1 MEPLDGCCVEDRT
14 AGSRGHVWC
23 GLVTC
28 VKHSIVRD
36 SMQVVV
42 RETTTINF
50 KGTEAISQLLPP
62 AAGKLILNMVSNICM
77 HPGIASKRW
86 MSLHAFNTP
95 AALGARP
102 RVGGWQTL
110 CINWRD
116 KQPHMR
122 VLNIN
127 MRPSDAYAYAYAYA
141 TAATATAAAAVAAA
155 AATTATSHSC
165 LPASTLASQLS
176 VKVSHPQPHSQTSAG
191 TNSTTP
197 HWSVNRSESHSCD
210 ILLCVGLC
218 SVQHVHACAES
229 TESQLGCVPRRSSSC
244 TLHKH
249 SSDPIR

>member
-1 MEPLDGCCVEDRT
+1 M
-14 AGSRGHVWC
+14 
-23 GLVTC
+23 VTC

-141 TAATATAAAAVAAA
+141 TAATATAAAAVAGACSRTLHTMTLRTPHPRACQSSCPTWWRMHCRHWQTAA
-155 AATTATSHSC
+155 A
-165 LPASTLASQLS
+165 
-176 VKVSHPQPHSQTSAG
+176 
-191 TNSTTP
+191 
-197 HWSVNRSESHSCD
+197 WW
-210 ILLCVGLC
+210 
-218 SVQHVHACAES
+218 
-229 TESQLGCVPRRSSSC
+229 
-244 TLHKH
+244 
-249 SSDPIR
+249 